1 MLTHLRFLLVVF
13 SLLGAFPLAGA
24 TARPNIVIILCD
36 DLGINDLGSYGR
48 SDHRTPHLDQLA
60 REGVRFTSAY
70 CAQPICSPSRAALL
84 TGKAPAQLHLTTYLP
99 GRANASSQ
107 KRLQPQI
114 KKEIP
119 LSEKLL
125 SRYFTEA
132 GYVTAAIGKWHVGGP
147 GFGPAE
153 HGFNLVKTAPV
164 NTTPSELEGSKG
176 EFALTRAAEDFIEAN
191 RERPFLL
198 YLGHN
203 NPHIP
208 YKATPDHVASH
219 ASAFEPTYAAVIE
232 TLDRAVGQLLAKLE
246 SLHLTENTIVIF
258 TSDNGG
264 LHVPEGAHA
273 RVTHNTPFRAGK
285 GYLYEGGLR
294 IPLIVRWPTHVPSN
308 RIVNDP
314 VINTDWIVTLLDLAG
329 ISAHVSESSRSFA
342 SILTGKGG
350 PPTEVRSFFWHFPHY
365 NNQGGRPAGAVRH
378 GNWKLVEYYDSPE
391 QIELYELDPDLGEQN
406 NVASKFPDRVRELRS
421 KLNQWRQSIDAQI
434 ALPNPDFDAA
444 KYRELYVDFD
454 PSRFDPLRA
463 SERDWSDVALWR
475 TRMNAAV
482 ARGNDQKK

>member
-1 MLTHLRFLLVVF
+1 MLTLFRVLAAFFWLPWISTLV
-13 SLLGAFPLAGA
+13 AA
-24 TARPNIVIILCD
+24 TTRPNIVIILCD

-48 SDHRTPHLDQLA
+48 ADHRTPHLDQLA

-84 TGKAPAQLHLTTYLP
+84 TGNTPAQLHLTTYLP

-107 KRLQPQI
+107 KRLQPPI

-119 LSEKLL
+119 LSEKML

-147 GFGPAE
+147 GYGPEE
-153 HGFNLVKTAPV
+153 HGFTIVKNAPV
-164 NTTPSELEGSKG
+164 NTTPSASEGSKG

-208 YKATPDHVASH
+208 YKATEDQIASH

-232 TLDRAVGQLLAKLE
+232 TLDRAVGQLLAKLD
-246 SLHLTENTIVIF
+246 SLQLANNTLVIF

-264 LHVPEGAHA
+264 LHVPEGPHA
-273 RVTHNTPFRAGK
+273 RVTHNTPYRAGK

-294 IPLIVRWPTHVPSN
+294 IPLVVRWPQHIPSN
-308 RIVNDP
+308 RVVDDP
-314 VINTDWIVTLLDLAG
+314 VINTDWIATLLDLSG
-329 ISAHVSESSRSFA
+329 IPGRVPEGGHSFA
-342 SILTGKGG
+342 PLLTGKD
-350 PPTEVRSFFWHFPHY
+350 VSANQNRSFFWHYPHY
-365 NNQGGRPAGAVRH
+365 NNQGGRPAGAVRR
-378 GNWKLVEYYDSPE
+378 GNWKLVEYYDAPD
-391 QIELYELDPDLGEQN
+391 QPELYELTTDIGEKN
-406 NVASKFPDRVRELRS
+406 NVASKFPERVRELRGD
-421 KLNQWRQSIDAQI
+421 LDHWRRAIDAQTTE
-434 ALPNPDFDAA
+434 PNPDFDPV
-444 KYRELYVDFD
+444 KFRELYVDFD
-454 PSRFDPLRA
+454 PSLFDPLRA
-463 SERDWSDVALWR
+463 SKQEWSDVATWR
-475 TRMNAAV
+475 ARMNAAV
-482 ARGNDQKK
+482 FPSTNRQK